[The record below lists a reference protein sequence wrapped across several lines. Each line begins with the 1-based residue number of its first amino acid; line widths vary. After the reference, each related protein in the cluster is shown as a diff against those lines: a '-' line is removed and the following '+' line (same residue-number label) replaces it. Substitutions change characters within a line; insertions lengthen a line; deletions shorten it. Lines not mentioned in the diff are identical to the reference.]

1 MTPGW
6 WTVHFPPLSEV
17 EKEDVRGAEED
28 ESEAVESSENASL
41 TTPKTNQR
49 AEPERVEPERSCRS
63 LALMKTSGR
72 PRNQHARNSVVFCLC
87 SFPPWLELLPVCTAV
102 RFVAC
107 NARTVLVH
115 GNSNLGRALHAG
127 RLNFKPP
134 TRQRRSH
141 QPHCEKEGKVLVCL
155 DGTYFYFSASQE
167 LSRSLLDEGRL
178 QSMHI
183 L

>member
-6 WTVHFPPLSEV
+6 WTVHFPPLPQV
-17 EKEDVRGAEED
+17 EKEEVRGAEED

-63 LALMKTSGR
+63 LALKKTSGR
-72 PRNQHARNSVVFCLC
+72 PRNQDARNFVVFCLC

-107 NARTVLVH
+107 NARTVLVL

-127 RLNFKPP
+127 
-134 TRQRRSH
+134 H
-141 QPHCEKEGKVLVCL
+141 
-155 DGTYFYFSASQE
+155 
-167 LSRSLLDEGRL
+167 
-178 QSMHI
+178 
-183 L
+183 

>member
-1 MTPGW
+1 M
-6 WTVHFPPLSEV
+6 
-17 EKEDVRGAEED
+17 EKEEVRGEEED
-28 ESEAVESSENASL
+28 ESEAIESSENASL

-134 TRQRRSH
+134 TRRRRSH
-141 QPHCEKEGKVLVCL
+141 QPHCERKGKCWCASTELISS
-155 DGTYFYFSASQE
+155 FSK
-167 LSRSLLDEGRL
+167 SRTFSFTT
-178 QSMHI
+178 
-183 L
+183 